1 MASLVVFLL
10 LWTHAAASP
19 HARASSSSLVSGAA
33 DGRISSV
40 GRRRRSH
47 CNALLHDGTRCLN
60 VPYGGMLPRKGK
72 KADDAEDGDDA
83 DDDEE
88 EEDDGG
94 EGADDEDG
102 DKTGVLDADAADDE
116 GGNDDGKIDSKDGD
130 NDGDDDGDNDKEDDD
145 DDDDNDDDDDDD
157 NDDDDDDDDDDV
169 ALGKDRSKQKGRK
182 PSTSSSPSL
191 LESGVGTL
199 ANAATAAFK
208 FTKGGVKSAVDL
220 VAAKHVT
227 LPQIVG
233 KWKME
238 QEVQLSKGASY
249 MCPAT
254 VEFTEDGQVLTTFE
268 GKTFT
273 SEFKFTE
280 RQWPRKCTIEFEAI
294 AFQGPRDKEPVN
306 MFYKGHFKRSIL
318 NPNIVL
324 IRGKVYKLVGRLLWK
339 QQKKCGKFKAT
350 QRRYRY

>member
-72 KADDAEDGDDA
+72 KADDAEDGHDA
-83 DDDEE
+83 DEEEEEEEE
-88 EEDDGG
+88 EEDDG
-94 EGADDEDG
+94 EGADDEDS

-116 GGNDDGKIDSKDGD
+116 GGNDDGKIDSKDGG
-130 NDGDDDGDNDKEDDD
+130 NDGDDDDDNDKEEDDDD

-157 NDDDDDDDDDDV
+157 GDDDDV